1 VIVSVVVYFIGH
13 VQPIAREYWF
23 AQSGV
28 NPSPLLK
35 IFFGVVALIFPD
47 FQLFNLVDDI
57 VVGTTVSGQMFA
69 QIIGFGLGYVAV
81 YTLVGYLLFANREL

>member
-1 VIVSVVVYFIGH
+1 MRS
-13 VQPIAREYWF
+13 IAREYWM

-35 IFFGVVALIFPD
+35 AFFGFVALVFPD

-57 VVGTTVSGQMFA
+57 VVGTAVPAEMFMKTL
-69 QIIGFGLGYVAV
+69 GFACGYVV
-81 YTLVGYLLFANREL
+81 IYTLVGYLLFADREL